1 MKAKDMY
8 VTLNGLRIHAC
19 HGIDEQEQL
28 VGADFLIDLRIKV
41 DFTEAARTDELKG
54 TINYAIVYDTIKD
67 EMSIP
72 SKLLEHVCNRIA
84 ERLFCKFDKIEE
96 IEIKLFKE
104 NPPMG
109 AQVKRCGVEVKY
121 IR

>member
-1 MKAKDMY
+1 MY
-8 VTLNGLRIHAC
+8 ITLSGLRIHAS
-19 HGIDEQEQL
+19 HGVDEQEQT
-28 VGADFLIDLRIKV
+28 VGADFLIDLRIKTN
-41 DFTEAARTDELKG
+41 FTEAARTDELKG
-54 TINYAIVYDTIKD
+54 TINYATVYDIIKD

-84 ERLFCKFDKIEE
+84 EHLFCKFNKIEE

-109 AQVKRCGVEVKY
+109 AQVKRCGVEIKY
-121 IR
+121 TR